1 MKMSLLRIMLDLQ
14 FAQCLLVSA
23 FDERIHC
30 AFNIVLLPLDQRF
43 DFSALGLELRLT
55 HTTLCLF
62 FAALVVVF
70 LVRLG
75 LGVVV
80 ICLGLRFVVVVV
92 VVVPQVLQVA
102 ILCASCIIV
111 AARADILIVTR
122 RFIFAASSLLTR

>member
-70 LVRLG
+70 LVRLELG
-75 LGVVV
+75 LVI
-80 ICLGLRFVVVVV
+80 ICLGLRFVVVV

-111 AARADILIVTR
+111 AARAGVLIVTR

>member
-30 AFNIVLLPLDQRF
+30 TFNIVLFPLDQRF
-43 DFSALGLELRLT
+43 DFSALGLELRFT

-62 FAALVVVF
+62 FAAFVVVF
-70 LVRLG
+70 LVGLG
-75 LGVVV
+75 LGIV
-80 ICLGLRFVVVVV
+80 IIRLGLRFFFFVV